1 MSTASMQP
9 VQGLQDQPLS
19 VPRRALDIED
29 YIDILRRHRSWI
41 LGPSFI
47 GIVAGVV
54 TAFLWPNS
62 YLAWGMIRVVPPQV
76 SSKLIRNGVSDEMAS
91 KISSTYQNIVSRP
104 NLLNLI
110 QTYNLY
116 PDDRKRLPTEDVIEN
131 MRKDISLGQIESMTR
146 GIGGTRNNVN
156 AFRVGFSYSDRRLA
170 QKVTIDLMSRF
181 IDESIKARSNQFLMT
196 TEFYKDKFDAAKRDL
211 EEIDG
216 KISAFRTSNMGTLP
230 EQEQMALSRITA
242 LESSA
247 QSVNSDI
254 SRAHQDKLQLESQL
268 RDLRDQA
275 QQLSQ
280 PVPESVVPGTARN
293 DRLVE
298 VNRDIERLE
307 AQIAALK
314 ERYKENHPDVQT
326 ALAYLQAKTRQR
338 DQILRESE
346 GAKLD
351 TSTAKPRM
359 VIPPANAAK
368 LRDVNSAIAKTQ
380 TALQSKDMEI
390 EDLNRQLADFR
401 GRIRS
406 AQARLESSPASNQ
419 EYVQLMRDRT
429 LAAERYDDLNK
440 KMEESALATDI
451 ETRKQGEMLEVLEQP
466 AIPEEPYA
474 PKRPLIV
481 GIGAI
486 LGIGLG
492 FSLAGAREL
501 KDTSLKNLK
510 DVRAYTRLTVLGSIP
525 LLENDFVV
533 RRRRRM
539 GWLAWTATFLVGV
552 LLMAGAVAYYYT
564 SKA

>member
-1 MSTASMQP
+1 MTTASMQP
-9 VQGLQDQPLS
+9 NQGLQDQPLT
-19 VPRRALDIED
+19 VARRTLDIED

-47 GIVAGVV
+47 GLVAGVV

-62 YLAWGMIRVVPPQV
+62 YMAQGMIRVVPPQV
-76 SSKLIRNGVSDEMAS
+76 SSKLVRTNITEEMSS
-91 KISSTYQNIVSRP
+91 KITSTYQNIVSRP

-131 MRKDISLGQIESMTR
+131 MRKDIQLGQMQSVSR
-146 GIGGTRNNVN
+146 GMGGRPNNVS
-156 AFRVGFSYSDRRLA
+156 AFTVSFSYSDRRLA

-181 IDESIKARSNQFLMT
+181 IDESIKSRSNQNLMT
-196 TEFYKDKFDAAKRDL
+196 TEFFKDQFDTAKREL
-211 EEIDG
+211 EEIDS
-216 KISAFRTSNMGTLP
+216 KISAFRGSNMGTLP
-230 EQEQMALSRITA
+230 EQEQIALGRITA
-242 LESSA
+242 LESSI
-247 QSVNSDI
+247 QTVNSEI

-275 QQLSQ
+275 QALAQ
-280 PVPESVVPGTARN
+280 PVAESSMPGSARN
-293 DRLVE
+293 DRLAE
-298 VNRDIERLE
+298 VNRDIERTE
-307 AQIAALK
+307 AQVAALR
-314 ERYKENHPDVQT
+314 ESYKDTHPDVQR
-326 ALAYLQAKTRQR
+326 ALAFLQTKIKIR
-338 DQILRESE
+338 DQILREAES
-346 GAKLD
+346 AKID
-351 TSTAKPRM
+351 APTVKTRM
-359 VIPPANAAK
+359 VIPPANASK
-368 LRDVNSAIAKTQ
+368 LRDVNSSVARVQ
-380 TALQSKDMEI
+380 TSLQSKDMEI
-390 EDLNRQLADFR
+390 EDLNRQLADLR
-401 GRIRS
+401 GKLRT
-406 AQARLESSPASNQ
+406 AQSRLESSPSANQ
-419 EYVQLMRDRT
+419 EYLQLMRDRSLVAT
-429 LAAERYDDLNK
+429 RYDNLSK
-440 KMEESALATDI
+440 SMQESAMATDI
-451 ETRKQGEMLEVLEQP
+451 ETRKQGELLEVLEQP
-466 AIPEEPYA
+466 ALPEEPYA

-481 GIGAI
+481 GVGAL

-533 RRRRRM
+533 RRRRRI